1 MFVKLCVKPL
11 PFAEAMKRLSLMV
24 TLFLAGAGMISAQVH
39 AQVNAE
45 LLPSVGDT
53 IQAPVNTSV
62 NSPDNS
68 QLKTEEITHIRV
80 VTDGFAPLQY
90 LNDGTPDGYV
100 TEFIQATIERVKL
113 SYPLE
118 VSSFDFLPWKRAL
131 LVAKNDPNTLFFSLS
146 RTPERE
152 GNYQWLGT
160 VSPYRQSFFRLK
172 SNTHISADSLEALR
186 DGSYFL
192 GIQRGGSV
200 HSLVDQLGFEQ
211 GRDYTTYTHYSQG
224 IKMLYSGRID
234 MLPLTEFLAR
244 NSACRGGFNGNLLIP
259 VIAIKSLAK
268 PLWATFSNNSNPLLV
283 SAFKKAMAE
292 LKDEG
297 VYQEILDSHLT
308 DWNNQPCT
316 AD

>member
-1 MFVKLCVKPL
+1 
-11 PFAEAMKRLSLMV
+11 MKFLFLIV
-24 TLFLAGAGMISAQVH
+24 TLFLTGTGVIPAQVH
-39 AQVNAE
+39 AQINTQV
-45 LLPSVGDT
+45 LPPVEDA
-53 IQAPVNTSV
+53 IQAPVSTPI
-62 NSPDNS
+62 NSPQITLENN
-68 QLKTEEITHIRV
+68 QIIRGEITHIRI

-113 SYPLE
+113 SYPLD

-131 LVAKNDPNTLFFSLS
+131 LEAKNDPNTLFFSLS

-152 GNYQWLGT
+152 ANYQWLGT
-160 VSPYRQSFFRLK
+160 VSPYRQSFFRIK
-172 SNTHISADSLEALR
+172 NNSHISVDSLENLR
-186 DGSYFL
+186 DGSFIL

-200 HSLVDQLGFEQ
+200 HSLVKQLGFEP
-211 GRDYTTYTHYSQG
+211 GKDYTTYTHYSQG
-224 IKMLYSGRID
+224 IKMLYNGRID

-244 NSACRGGFNGNLLIP
+244 NAACRDGFNGDLLMP

-268 PLWATFSNNSNPLLV
+268 PLWATLSNNSSPLLV
-283 SAFKKAMAE
+283 KAFKKAMVE